1 MQGAGHLKALLKKGY
16 LRVVEGH
23 RSGGKTR
30 DGKPPRAYVL
40 VDTEI
45 VVTKKGGKVR
55 VALTG
60 PDVVMTRE
68 EWREWLGEVRSS
80 S

>member
-1 MQGAGHLKALLKKGY
+1 
-16 LRVVEGH
+16 
-23 RSGGKTR
+23 
-30 DGKPPRAYVL
+30 L

-45 VVTKKGGKVR
+45 MVIMNGGKVR

-60 PDVVMTRE
+60 PEVVMTRE
-68 EWREWLGEVRSS
+68 EWRKWLEEKLKESGSS